1 MWHDDV
7 VGREATTAGENLLEQ
22 RARGSNMDPVYA
34 DMHAVVPSSPQEGTG
49 MSGAAHVLSWAPRVP
64 LTPCAGQTAT
74 AVLERMV
81 TAALGHRGRT
91 MLIGL
96 LTILAFTAGASA
108 RRVHPVMHRQTLRRQ
123 ILAAQRVMPQPVE
136 RMVAVGD
143 SITKGDWDVDELGG
157 WVTRLGTKL
166 HAAYSQ
172 ATFRLS
178 NAGVDGDTT
187 AGVLARLARDVLAP
201 HPQLVIVSIGT
212 NDFDDGVPR
221 TQFAEQLQTLVRRLQ
236 AAPHAPIV
244 ILASMLPIAGQ
255 TPGQLVMER
264 TYNDVIR
271 RVAAAVRVGYLDLFD
286 AWLGLGPSYLH
297 ALRHDA
303 EHPNPIGYE
312 WIASTTAAF
321 LEAGYLDAQGR
332 VMTPRIIPTCS
343 PVLCGSSEESV
354 RRNGTAITADGA
366 SQASRSPVLCS
377 KRTTHLRT
385 SRIKQLS
392 L

>member
-1 MWHDDV
+1 
-7 VGREATTAGENLLEQ
+7 
-22 RARGSNMDPVYA
+22 
-34 DMHAVVPSSPQEGTG
+34 
-49 MSGAAHVLSWAPRVP
+49 
-64 LTPCAGQTAT
+64 
-74 AVLERMV
+74 
-81 TAALGHRGRT
+81 
-91 MLIGL
+91 MLIGV

-108 RRVHPVMHRQTLRRQ
+108 HMVHPVVHRQTLGRQ
-123 ILAAQRVMPQPVE
+123 ILAAPRVMPQPVE

-143 SITKGDWDVDELGG
+143 SITKGDWDVDEVGG
-157 WVTRLGTKL
+157 WVTRLATKL
-166 HAAYSQ
+166 HAAYPQ
-172 ATFRLS
+172 ATFRLD

-221 TQFAEQLQTLVRRLQ
+221 TQFAEQLQTLVHRLQ

-255 TPGQLVMER
+255 TPGQLVMQR
-264 TYNDVIR
+264 TYNDLIR

-332 VMTPRIIPTCS
+332 VMAPRVIPSCS

-354 RRNGTAITADGA
+354 RRNGTAISADGA
-366 SQASRSPVLCS
+366 SRASRSPVLCS
-377 KRTTHLRT
+377 KRTTRLARYE
-385 SRIKQLS
+385 RD
-392 L
+392 